1 MSSLLQNKVEAFLN
15 KGEIIMFEMKDNI
28 AVMTIFF
35 GKAEFS
41 IYSNPKNHKEFIKYF
56 KNRKTKLVIVSYD
69 ERVDISL
76 VDISTGDTLNIK
88 QPKLVRG
95 NYHKLFLEI
104 PK

>member
-41 IYSNPKNHKEFIKYF
+41 IYSNPKNHKEFICKRPLF
-56 KNRKTKLVIVSYD
+56 PD
-69 ERVDISL
+69 SL
-76 VDISTGDTLNIK
+76 KVE
-88 QPKLVRG
+88 
-95 NYHKLFLEI
+95 F
-104 PK
+104 